1 MRDSGILRTA
11 LRLCSRHTAKAI
23 QIVYAG
29 RVEIGMLVDR
39 VVAHQRNYGLSNSFD
54 AACQEQEGWN
64 VTDKTLELPQSVGI
78 GLCWLEVSFIVHKE
92 KQMVQRINIRTF

>member
-1 MRDSGILRTA
+1 M
-11 LRLCSRHTAKAI
+11 
-23 QIVYAG
+23 YAG
-29 RVEIGMLVDR
+29 RVEVGMLVDR

-78 GLCWLEVSFIVHKE
+78 GLCWLEVSFIDCKE
-92 KQMVQRINIRTF
+92 NQMVQRINS